1 MPSKRIYDPDRAPRA
16 TELRKEMTYAEVRL
30 WKHALRARS
39 MKGYSF
45 HRQWPMFGYIAD
57 FYCKALALV
66 IEVDGPTHDDPD
78 QIEHDRKRDEV
89 FANHGMRVLRLTNG
103 DVIDH
108 LESSVETIE
117 LVIEEIEGA
126 KPSGDLG

>member
-1 MPSKRIYDPDRAPRA
+1 
-16 TELRKEMTYAEVRL
+16 MTYAEVRL
-30 WKHALRARS
+30 WKHALRAGS

-57 FYCKALALV
+57 FYCKALGLV
-66 IEVDGPTHDDPD
+66 IEVDGPTHAEPD
-78 QIEHDRKRDEV
+78 QIEHDRKRDKV
-89 FANHGMRVLRLTNG
+89 FALQGMRVLRLTNE

-108 LESSVETIE
+108 LESAVATIE

-126 KPSGDLG
+126 RGSGDLG

>member
-1 MPSKRIYDPDRAPRA
+1 MPTKRIYDPDRARRA
-16 TELRKEMTYAEVRL
+16 TELRKDMTYAEVRL
-30 WKHALRARS
+30 WKHVLRAGA

-66 IEVDGPTHDDPD
+66 VEVDGPTHDDPE

-89 FANHGMRVLRLTNG
+89 FTLQGIRILRLTNG

-108 LESSVETIE
+108 LQSAVESIE
-117 LVIEEIEGA
+117 LVIEEIEGGNSSEA
-126 KPSGDLG
+126 SR